1 MKIPFL
7 LFSAVFFGVSTS
19 QADDVGLSDVK
30 GWLDGCVA
38 LAPTAGPM
46 SYVLEF
52 DCLMAAI
59 KYCEV
64 GRSIEYRYPC
74 RSSLSSQLSSEIS
87 KVRPF
92 LDPAEVKTALAR
104 KSFNRRVESLDSKSR
119 QTCPEDLHETE
130 CELASIGTNW
140 LEARALARAIGANF
154 DQIVNDGTTD
164 N

>member
-1 MKIPFL
+1 MKVSL
-7 LFSAVFFGVSTS
+7 LLCTAVLLGASPS
-19 QADDVGLSDVK
+19 RADDLGLADVK

-52 DCLMAAI
+52 DCMMAAV

-74 RSSLSSQLSSEIS
+74 RSALSSQLSSEIS

-92 LDPAEVKTALAR
+92 LGPTEVMTAAAR
-104 KSFNRRVESLDSKSR
+104 KSFNRRVESLGSKSR

-130 CELASIGTNW
+130 CELASIGTKW